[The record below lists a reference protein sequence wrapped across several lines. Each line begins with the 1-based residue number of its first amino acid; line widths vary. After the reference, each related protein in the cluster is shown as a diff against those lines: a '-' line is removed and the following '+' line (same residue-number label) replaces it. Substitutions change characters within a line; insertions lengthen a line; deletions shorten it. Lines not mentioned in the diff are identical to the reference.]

1 MALQSYLT
9 IYKQTRMNKGTRYRM
24 PLFITALSFQRCAY
38 GTDYCHC
45 FGLSALG
52 IGRGFGI
59 GIGL

>member
-1 MALQSYLT
+1 
-9 IYKQTRMNKGTRYRM
+9 MNKGTRYRV
-24 PLFITALSFQRCAY
+24 PLFVTVLSFQRCAY